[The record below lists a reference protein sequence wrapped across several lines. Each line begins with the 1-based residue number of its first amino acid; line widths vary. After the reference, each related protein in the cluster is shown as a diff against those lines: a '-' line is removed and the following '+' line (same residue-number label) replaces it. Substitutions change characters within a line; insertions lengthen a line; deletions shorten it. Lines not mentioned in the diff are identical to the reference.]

1 MDQQK
6 QLFGLSISQALKRT
20 DRDLQTMG
28 YDPNQLSDR
37 KLNLLAD
44 YTYNVGSITK
54 FPKFVKALVEND
66 FGKKRSEI
74 IKILNSIPSSSDDPY
89 VSSLKTFDGALP
101 DSVNP
106 ADIIFFKE

>member
-6 QLFGLSISQALKRT
+6 QLFGLSFSQALKRT

-66 FGKKRSEI
+66 FDTAAKEFERKSGNVKLGRRNTASEKEI
-74 IKILNSIPSSSDDPY
+74 AAIKAEE
-89 VSSLKTFDGALP
+89 TTTT
-101 DSVNP
+101 
-106 ADIIFFKE
+106 